1 MKTIL
6 TEVNKLVGGYSRPS
20 KQRSAKLSKLS
31 KPAFTL
37 IELMVVMA
45 MIAIIAASMTTAV
58 AQAQRR
64 AKISRAETEARELT
78 NAILAWQNYDENGSL
93 SKYMMED
100 AVAAESKMGF
110 VLGRESGRAGKQ
122 VPVLFNATI
131 AGGNLVD
138 PWGHPYRV
146 TVKLGDPVNPLGVP
160 NMNVRVFY
168 PNWHRVR

>member
-1 MKTIL
+1 MRR
-6 TEVNKLVGGYSRPS
+6 G
-20 KQRSAKLSKLS
+20 
-31 KPAFTL
+31 FTL
-37 IELMVVMA
+37 IELMVVVA

-64 AKISRAETEARELT
+64 AKVSRAETEAHELT

-93 SKYMMED
+93 SKFTMED
-100 AVAAESKMGF
+100 AEADESKLGF
-110 VLGRESGRAGKQ
+110 VLGKETGRGGMK

-131 AGGNLVD
+131 ANGKLVD
-138 PWGHPYRV
+138 PWGNPYRV
-146 TVKLGDPVNPLGVP
+146 TIKQGATINPPGVP